1 MKKFREVGVTRMFSI
16 PDYAPYPLRALA
28 LAFLAFLSEMQ
39 TSSCMLR
46 CVLLPVADRCYPRY
60 KSGSVVSHKPHTG
73 IPISSESLPS
83 PCARVPPA
91 TGSVAECMQFC
102 GKRSS
107 FHLPVECCCFPY
119 LISEQNGGGGLLCP
133 IPTASRAVGVLWDR
147 TWCLKQPKHPA
158 LPHGRFSSWKISV
171 K

>member
-1 MKKFREVGVTRMFSI
+1 MKKFREVGVTRMFFYTGLCTVPSPRSGI
-16 PDYAPYPLRALA
+16 GISPPL
-28 LAFLAFLSEMQ
+28 LSKMQ
-39 TSSCMLR
+39 MSSCMLR

-60 KSGSVVSHKPHTG
+60 ISGSVVSHKPHMG

-107 FHLPVECCCFPY
+107 FHLRVECCCFPY
-119 LISEQNGGGGLLCP
+119 TWTERGERAALPSP
-133 IPTASRAVGVLWDR
+133 AASRAVGVYWDR
-147 TWCLKQPKHPA
+147 TWCLKQSKHPV
-158 LPHGRFSSWKISV
+158 LPRRRFSSWKISV

>member
-16 PDYAPYPLRALA
+16 PDYAPYPLRAPA
-28 LAFLAFLSEMQ
+28 SAFLPLSCLRCNRV
-39 TSSCMLR
+39 SCMLR

-60 KSGSVVSHKPHTG
+60 ISGSVVSHKPHTG

-83 PCARVPPA
+83 RVPPA
-91 TGSVAECMQFC
+91 PGSVAECTQLC

-107 FHLPVECCCFPY
+107 FHLPVECYCFPY
-119 LISEQNGGGGLLCP
+119 LVSEQDGLGGLLCP
-133 IPTASRAVGVLWDR
+133 LPAASRAVGVFWDR
-147 TWCLKQPKHPA
+147 TRCLKQPKHPA
-158 LPHGRFSSWKISV
+158 LPRGRFSSWKISV